1 MIVENIEK
9 ILIAHSVSYFIK
21 DGHIFADSMMSGTS
35 LFEVV
40 EDLTTLTKKQLYSWL
55 GY

>member
-1 MIVENIEK
+1 MKVENIEK
-9 ILIAHSVSYFIK
+9 ILISHSVPYFVK
-21 DGHIFADSMMSGTS
+21 DEHIFADSMMSGTE

-40 EDLTTLTKKQLYSWL
+40 EDLTTLTKKEILIWL

>member
-1 MIVENIEK
+1 MGFKDVER
-9 ILIAHSVSYFIK
+9 ILINHSVPYFIK
-21 DGHIFADSMMSGTS
+21 DEHIFADSMMSGTE

-40 EDLTTLTKKQLYSWL
+40 EDLTTLTKKEILIWL